1 MPYSFSDSLF
11 PPDRKPELS
20 KRVSVGATR
29 FTTDLDP
36 VAYVR
41 SRPPGNVP
49 ADEINH
55 GEYKG
60 EREDAFLSL
69 KIIVPTLSQPQL
81 NPT

>member
-1 MPYSFSDSLF
+1 MPYCFSDSLF
-11 PPDRKPELS
+11 PPDRKPGLS
-20 KRVSVGATR
+20 KSVSVGATR

-41 SRPPGNVP
+41 SRPPGHVP

-60 EREDAFLSL
+60 EREDAFFKLENYCPYPIS
-69 KIIVPTLSQPQL
+69 T
-81 NPT
+81 TT